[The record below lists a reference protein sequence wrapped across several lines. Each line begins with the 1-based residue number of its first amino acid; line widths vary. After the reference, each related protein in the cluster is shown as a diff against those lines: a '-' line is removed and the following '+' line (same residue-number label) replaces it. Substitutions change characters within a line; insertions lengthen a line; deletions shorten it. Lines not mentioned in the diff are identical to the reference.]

1 MAEPVSRAT
10 TPNRI
15 LSRLSRADFALLE
28 PHLEAV
34 DLPVK
39 KQLERR
45 DKRIDHAYFP
55 EHGFASVVANG
66 TGERSIEVGL
76 IGREGMTGLSIVFGK
91 DRPRHETFIQVA
103 GAGQRISSANL
114 RGAIEQSGD
123 LLRALLLYAHT
134 FLMQASDT
142 ALANGRSNIEQRL
155 ARWLLMADDR
165 IDGGELPLT
174 QEFLSIMLGVRRAG
188 VTTAVQELE
197 RQGLIATRRGGI
209 TLLDR
214 EALQERAG
222 GTYSPPAGD

>member
-1 MAEPVSRAT
+1 MPEALSRAT

-15 LSRLSRADFALLE
+15 LSGLSRADFALLE
-28 PHLEAV
+28 PHLEVV
-34 DLPVK
+34 DLPVR

-45 DKRIDHAYFP
+45 DKRIDHVYFP

-66 TGERSIEVGL
+66 TGERSIEVGI

-91 DRPRHETFIQVA
+91 DRARHETFIQVA
-103 GAGQRISSANL
+103 GDGQRISAANL
-114 RGAIEQSGD
+114 RGAIDQSGD
-123 LLRALLLYAHT
+123 LLRVFLLYAHT

-165 IDGGELPLT
+165 IDGEELPLT

-197 RQGLIATRRGGI
+197 RQGLIATKRGGI

-214 EALQERAG
+214 EALEECAG
-222 GTYSPPAGD
+222 GTYSPLDCD

>member
-1 MAEPVSRAT
+1 MPEAVSRAT
-10 TPNRI
+10 TPNRV
-15 LSRLSRADFALLE
+15 LSGLSRADFALLK

-34 DLPVK
+34 DLPVR

-45 DKRIDHAYFP
+45 DKRIDHVYFP

-66 TGERSIEVGL
+66 TGERSIEVGI
-76 IGREGMTGLSIVFGK
+76 IGREGMTGLAIVFGK
-91 DRPRHETFIQVA
+91 DRARHETFIQAA
-103 GAGQRISSANL
+103 GDGQRISAANL
-114 RGAIEQSGD
+114 RGAIGQSGD

-165 IDGGELPLT
+165 VDGEELPLT

-197 RQGLIATRRGGI
+197 RQGLIATKRGSI
-209 TLLDR
+209 SLLDR
-214 EALQERAG
+214 EALEQCAG
-222 GTYSPPAGD
+222 GTYSPLDHA